1 MTTDAATGTSA
12 SGPRSGAVPAV
23 HNSAVD
29 EAAALQGACAQ
40 VHLPSG
46 RMCTLRN
53 GHGRSCE
60 FTPAQLVDV
69 VLADRKAA
77 GGW

>member
-1 MTTDAATGTSA
+1 MDTNSPGTSA
-12 SGPRSGAVPAV
+12 SGPRSEAVPAV

-29 EAAALQGACAQ
+29 EAAALLGGCGQ

-53 GHGRSCE
+53 GHDGSCE
-60 FTPAQLVDV
+60 FTQADLVDAL
-69 VLADRKAA
+69 LADRKAA